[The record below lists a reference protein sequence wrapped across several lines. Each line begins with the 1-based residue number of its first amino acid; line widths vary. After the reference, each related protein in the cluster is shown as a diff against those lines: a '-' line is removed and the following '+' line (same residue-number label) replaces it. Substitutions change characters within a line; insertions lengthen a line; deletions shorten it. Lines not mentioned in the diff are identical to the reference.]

1 MSDDISC
8 SAFRVQNS
16 HMKSLK
22 HVVLNGSTK
31 WRTGMDIAE
40 RVVEAMSSQGTRSF
54 LGMVEALRK
63 LGECASQG
71 TVPTI
76 VNLEG
81 SLSFTSSKVTSS
93 AFLLLSRRFLDSSD
107 DEDGEDSYNRESF
120 DSLAVKAAG
129 NEDVPV
135 ETIDMKGL
143 VDTTADNKISKTQ
156 STKELK
162 QDRNLLVKTSKELVK
177 NSERTTIRKRNTDDH
192 NDKDASSSSEKEGHR
207 FEIIKSI
214 TRTS

>member
-1 MSDDISC
+1 MCDDISC

-16 HMKSLK
+16 YMKSLE
-22 HVVLNGSTK
+22 HAVLNGPTK

-54 LGMVEALRK
+54 LGMAEALRK
-63 LGECASQG
+63 LGECVSQG

-81 SLSFTSSKVTSS
+81 SLS
-93 AFLLLSRRFLDSSD
+93 SD
-107 DEDGEDSYNRESF
+107 DEDGKESYNRESF

-162 QDRNLLVKTSKELVK
+162 QLVKTSKLLIK
-177 NSERTTIRKRNTDDH
+177 NPKQGEEMGTCWWKLP
-192 NDKDASSSSEKEGHR
+192 
-207 FEIIKSI
+207 KSW
-214 TRTS
+214 

>member
-1 MSDDISC
+1 MCDDISC

-16 HMKSLK
+16 YMKSLE
-22 HVVLNGSTK
+22 HAVLNGPTK

-54 LGMVEALRK
+54 LGMAEALRK
-63 LGECASQG
+63 LGECVSQG

-81 SLSFTSSKVTSS
+81 SLRFTSNKVASD
-93 AFLLLSRRFLDSSD
+93 ALLLLSRRFLDSSD
-107 DEDGEDSYNRESF
+107 DEDGKDSYNRESF

-162 QDRNLLVKTSKELVK
+162 QDGNLLVETSKELVK
-177 NSERTTIRKRNTDDH
+177 NFERTTIRKRNTDDH
-192 NDKDASSSSEKEGHR
+192 DDKDASSSLEIEGHR
-207 FEIIKSI
+207 FEIIKS
-214 TRTS
+214 TTSKG